1 MKGSLVF
8 GIFFMFSIFSLK
20 SQAQVTT
27 VPSVDLTR
35 YVGKWYEVAS
45 IPHSFQKQ
53 CVRGVTAEYKDLGDG
68 LIEVI
73 NSCET
78 QNGSRSV
85 SEGRA
90 KVIDNQSKAKL
101 KVTFVKL
108 GGWIFWF
115 GGDYW
120 IIDLDKDY
128 RYAVVGHPTRKYGW
142 ILSRT
147 PEISMA
153 DLQVISQNLKK
164 QGYDLCSLLMTVQD
178 GGVSSRIPLCEYVR
192 P

>member
-1 MKGSLVF
+1 MRSLTALL
-8 GIFFMFSIFSLK
+8 IFLGFSIFSSFSYADVK
-20 SQAQVTT
+20 T
-27 VPSVDLTR
+27 VSKVDLTR
-35 YVGKWYEVAS
+35 YIGKWYEIAS

-53 CVRGVTAEYKDLGDG
+53 CVGGVTAEYKDLGNG
-68 LIEVI
+68 RVEVV

-78 QNGSRSV
+78 KDGSRSV
-85 SEGRA
+85 SEGQA
-90 KVIDNQSKAKL
+90 KVVNTDSNAEL

-108 GGWIFWF
+108 FGWIYAF

-147 PEISMA
+147 PQLDSG
-153 DLQVISQNLKK
+153 DLKNITQNLKD
-164 QGYDLCSLLMTVQD
+164 QGYDLCSLMMTVQA
-178 GGVSSRIPLCEYVR
+178 GGVTSRSPLCEYMKQ
-192 P
+192 